1 MPRLWGRVQLERPRR
16 LATPLSGVRKD
27 GVATAREFTARIAIT
42 NPVTARAMIQLLA
55 GATQPLVLIDAQIT
69 QRDSATSA
77 QLGVQL
83 ARMSAAATVT
93 AMVLATHIPRM
104 SLGDSQPLVQLGTS
118 GTGHTGSTA
127 GTQSDLLLEEG
138 WNTLSGW
145 FYMPVPE
152 KRITV
157 PAAGLVALILTG
169 TVPAGVYTAAITF
182 AEDITG

>member
-1 MPRLWGRVQLERPRR
+1 MAREY
-16 LATPLSGVRKD
+16 
-27 GVATAREFTARIAIT
+27 TARVSIA
-42 NPVTARAMIQLLA
+42 NPTTARAMIQILA
-55 GATQPLVLIDAQIT
+55 GATQPLVIIDAQIT

-104 SLGDSQPLVQLGTS
+104 SLGDSQPAVQLSTS
-118 GTGHTGSTA
+118 GTGHTASTA

-138 WNTLSGW
+138 WNTLNGW

-152 KRITV
+152 KRITI
-157 PAAGLVALILTG
+157 PSAGLVGLFLTG
-169 TVPAGVYTAAITF
+169 TVPAGQYIAMITF